1 MLAQTAADP
10 EGLRGIRILRP
21 VPLIPYLR
29 LQGIDDIAPSH
40 QVNEAPL
47 QVVGQILILHL
58 RVQADDVHARLPQVA
73 QDQLQQI
80 GLALAGVAKD
90 QDGTVGLVLRPLVE
104 VHQDIAAELVTAHI
118 EAMGIRLS
126 AVVEGIEIGH
136 AAGRQHPLELVP
148 EHIFPA
154 GHHGLEALL
163 LPEHQSIH
171 VQLGADQLS
180 QHLRL

>member
-10 EGLRGIRILRP
+10 EGLRGIRTLRP

-29 LQGIDDIAPSH
+29 LQGIDDITPSH

-47 QVVGQILILHL
+47 QVVGQILVLHL
-58 RVQADDVHARLPQVA
+58 RIQADDVHARLPQVT

-80 GLALAGVAKD
+80 GLSLPGVAKD
-90 QDGTVGLVLRPLVE
+90 QDGAVGLILRPLVE

-148 EHIFPA
+148 EHIFSA

-163 LPEHQSIH
+163 LPQHQPVH
-171 VQLGADQLS
+171 VQLGAYQLC
-180 QHLRL
+180 QDLCL

>member
-1 MLAQTAADP
+1 MRYTRSRSYTPAT
-10 EGLRGIRILRP
+10 P
-21 VPLIPYLR
+21 V
-29 LQGIDDIAPSH
+29 
-40 QVNEAPL
+40 
-47 QVVGQILILHL
+47 
-58 RVQADDVHARLPQVA
+58 
-73 QDQLQQI
+73 
-80 GLALAGVAKD
+80 
-90 QDGTVGLVLRPLVE
+90 VLRPLVE

-148 EHIFPA
+148 EHIFSA

-163 LPEHQSIH
+163 LPQHQAVH
-171 VQLGADQLS
+171 VQLGPDQLG